1 MCGNIRER
9 EEENTLLSTFD
20 KLERLNLTVKF
31 ILIVFNVMFRGSL
44 HRLDISS
51 SRDIMIKEFWIES
64 QRWLVE

>member
-9 EEENTLLSTFD
+9 EEENTLLSIFD

-31 ILIVFNVMFRGSL
+31 ILIVFNVMLRGSL
-44 HRLDISS
+44 HRLHISS